1 MQPLKTLRVDGER
14 LWQSLMDLAR
24 IGATPKGGVKRI
36 TLTDLDRQ
44 GRDRFVEWA
53 KAAGMSVRV
62 DGIGNIFARRAGAD
76 DSLPPVM
83 TGSHLDTQPSGG
95 KFDGAFGV
103 MAGLEVVRRLNE
115 LGIRTRAPIEVAAW
129 TNEEGSR
136 FVPTMMGSG
145 VFASIYALEQMHAQK
160 DVDGVSVG
168 DALKAIGY
176 QGDAGPIKVG
186 AYFEAHIEQGPVLEN
201 TRTTIGAVLGAL
213 GQRWFDVEITGQD
226 SHAGP
231 TPMELRKDALLAASR
246 LVIETNRVACTYP
259 DNARATV
266 GHLRVMPNSRN
277 VVPGAVSM
285 TLDVRN
291 AKDETL
297 LAMVE
302 DLKASAKKI
311 EAECR
316 CAIDIREILYFAPSH
331 FDPKLVDSVRKSA
344 QALGLSCRDIV
355 SGAAHD
361 AVYLNRVA
369 PTAMIFVP
377 CEGGLSH
384 NELENARPDE
394 IAAGASVLINA
405 MLAAAGVAEQAQAAS

>member
-1 MQPLKTLRVDGER
+1 MQPLKVDGER

-24 IGATPKGGVKRI
+24 IGATPKGGVRRL

-44 GRDRFVEWA
+44 GRDTFVQWA
-53 KAAGMSVRV
+53 RAAGMTIRI
-62 DGIGNIFARRAGAD
+62 DAIGNIFARRAGVD

-95 KFDGAFGV
+95 KFDGAYGV
-103 MAGLEVVRRLNE
+103 MAGLEVVRRLND

-145 VFASIYALEQMHAQK
+145 VYASVYAVGEMLAQK

-168 DALKAIGY
+168 EALKSIGY
-176 QGDAGPIKVG
+176 QGDAKPVKVG

-201 TRTTIGAVLGAL
+201 TGTTIGAVQGAL
-213 GQRWFDVEITGQD
+213 GQRWFDVEVTGQD

-231 TPMELRKDALLAASR
+231 TPMELRRDALLAASR
-246 LVIETNRVACTYP
+246 LVVETNRVACTYP

-266 GHLRVMPNSRN
+266 GHMRVAPNSRN
-277 VVPGAVSM
+277 VVPGAVNM

-302 DLKASAKKI
+302 DLRRSAAKI
-311 EAECR
+311 AAETR
-316 CAIDIREILYFAPSH
+316 CTIDVKEVLYFAPSH
-331 FDPKLVDSVRKSA
+331 FDPKLVESVRASA
-344 QALGLSCRDIV
+344 RALGLSCRDIV

-361 AVYLNRVA
+361 AVYLNRIA

-405 MLAAAGVAEQAQAAS
+405 MVAAAVVAEAAQAA